1 MASQNKKN
9 KLKNCFFVPS
19 VLKNRYDRMK
29 RYFFYTASQR
39 QENKK
44 INDETD

>member
-1 MASQNKKN
+1 MASENKK
-9 KLKNCFFVPS
+9 KKMKNSFFAPS
-19 VLKNRYDRMK
+19 VLKNRFDRMK

-44 INDETD
+44 IDDGND

>member
-1 MASQNKKN
+1 MASKN
-9 KLKNCFFVPS
+9 KRKKMINSYFVPS
-19 VLKNRYDRMK
+19 VLKNRFDRMK

-44 INDETD
+44 IDDETS